1 MYGFAQSLGNDTA
14 CNTACGHFQRTV
26 DTYEQYHEYQR
37 VYIAESLVQTLDVI
51 CVPEQQNQCAHEEQG
66 VQERCQETACKIT
79 EGIGTI
85 YFMDQLEQNTGEPA
99 HECTGRY
106 TYQEG
111 VQGAD
116 AEQCA
121 VPDKSW
127 LRQRQVPATALL

>member
-66 VQERCQETACKIT
+66 VQECCQETACKIT

-85 YFMDQLEQNTGEPA
+85 YFMDQLEHKTPVSQPMSARVGTHTKKVYRGLMLNNA
-99 HECTGRY
+99 
-106 TYQEG
+106 
-111 VQGAD
+111 VVKALGA
-116 AEQCA
+116 
-121 VPDKSW
+121 VS
-127 LRQRQVPATALL
+127 T